1 MNSVPQH
8 RETFQQGDEILND
21 KEKSAKKANGYSVF
35 GAEEIAG
42 TVTKR

>member
-1 MNSVPQH
+1 MNSVQEH
-8 RETFQQGDEILND
+8 RETFQEGDEILND
-21 KEKSAKKANGYSVF
+21 EKSAKKTNGYSVF